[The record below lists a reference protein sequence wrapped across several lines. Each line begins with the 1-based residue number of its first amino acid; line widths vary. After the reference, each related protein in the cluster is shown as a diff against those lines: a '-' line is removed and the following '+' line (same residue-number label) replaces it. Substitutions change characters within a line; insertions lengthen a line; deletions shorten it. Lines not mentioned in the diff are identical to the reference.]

1 VTKHSSKKQSE
12 KNQHDEVMEELV
24 TRLEGASKRLNAAAE
39 RTTQQIEALEERL
52 VAAEP
57 GIEVWGATLLTE
69 QTTFR
74 REGSDAPESAERVV
88 RLGYA
93 RVKKGKWGLVAREVV
108 KSSSGMLL
116 SEENSLLHKA
126 ERNLRLVASR
136 HLPTLIRQ
144 IVEAVEA
151 QAVGLEDGE
160 EDDDTRAALQGNDS
174 AARADN

>member
-1 VTKHSSKKQSE
+1 MKHSSKKQSE
-12 KNQHDEVMEELV
+12 KTEHDEEIDELV

-39 RTTQQIEALEERL
+39 RATQQIEALDERL

-74 REGSDAPESAERVV
+74 REGSDAPEAAERAV

-93 RVKKGKWGLVAREVV
+93 KVKKGKWGLVVREVV
-108 KSSSGMLL
+108 KSSSGGLL
-116 SEENSLLHKA
+116 SEESSLLHKA

-136 HLPTLIRQ
+136 HLAPLTRQ

-160 EDDDTRAALQGNDS
+160 EDDDARAASRQGNDS
-174 AARADN
+174 AAHADN